1 MSEITTYDFITVEQL
16 AATLQI
22 SKGSAY
28 TLLKSGEIKCF
39 RIGSHYKILASAVD
53 EYVRKMAGLPTLQ

>member
-1 MSEITTYDFITVEQL
+1 MLDTKNYEFITVEQL
-16 AATLQI
+16 ANTLQI

-28 TLLKSGEIKCF
+28 SLLKTGEIKCF

-53 EYVRKMAGLPTLQ
+53 DYILRMSETPVTQ